1 MTDLTAADELDLPEP
16 DPVPPLEEQE
26 AEYQRQLEQ
35 ADPIDRDRGPVDD

>member
-1 MTDLTAADELDLPEP
+1 MSDPTTTDEQLPVH

-35 ADPIDRDRGPVDD
+35 ADPIERDRGPVDE